1 MVGILIFRF
10 VRPEAGSGHM
20 AQSFAKQQIEVAQAR
35 AFAP

>member
-10 VRPEAGSGHM
+10 VRPDNESGHM
-20 AQSFAKQQIEVAQAR
+20 AFAIAKQQIEVAQAR